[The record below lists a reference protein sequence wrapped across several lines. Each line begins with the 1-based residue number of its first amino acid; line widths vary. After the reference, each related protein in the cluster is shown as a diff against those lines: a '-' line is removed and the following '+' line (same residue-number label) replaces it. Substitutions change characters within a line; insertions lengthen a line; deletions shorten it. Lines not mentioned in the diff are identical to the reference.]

1 MKKTKKYPESLENLI
16 YYFSQLDLT
25 LKDKYVILKI
35 KKENNYMGVCMNI
48 KELLE
53 ENPIIAAVKN
63 EEQLELAINSDAQII
78 FVLFG
83 DIMNIKNISE
93 IISSK
98 NKIGIIHIDLV
109 EGLTNKEVVI
119 KYIKDETK
127 FSGIISTKPQVVK
140 LAKKYNLLGVQR
152 VFIFDTLSLNNVK
165 NHMISECDAIEV
177 LPGIIPKV
185 LGIISKH
192 SNKPVVAGGLIETKE
207 DVMQAL
213 NSGATCVST
222 TKKEIW
228 DM

>member
-1 MKKTKKYPESLENLI
+1 MLSLK
-16 YYFSQLDLT
+16 LT
-25 LKDKYVILKI
+25 LEDKYVILS
-35 KKENNYMGVCMNI
+35 KKENNYMGVEMNI

-53 ENPIIAAVKN
+53 ENPVIAAVKN
-63 EEQLELAINSDAQII
+63 EEQLDGAINSSAQII

-83 DIMNIKNISE
+83 DVMNIKKISE
-93 IISSK
+93 IIAVK

-119 KYIKDETK
+119 KYVKEETN
-127 FSGIISTKPQVVK
+127 FDGIISTKPQVVK
-140 LAKKYNLLGVQR
+140 LAKKYDLVGVQR
-152 VFIFDTLSLNNVK
+152 VFIFDTLSLNTVK

-185 LGIISKH
+185 LGIISKY

-207 DVMQAL
+207 EVMQAL
-213 NSGATCVST
+213 SSGATCIST

-228 DM
+228 EM

>member
-1 MKKTKKYPESLENLI
+1 
-16 YYFSQLDLT
+16 
-25 LKDKYVILKI
+25 
-35 KKENNYMGVCMNI
+35 MNI

-53 ENPIIAAVKN
+53 ENPVIAAVKN
-63 EEQLELAINSDAQII
+63 EEQLDGAINSSAQII

-83 DIMNIKNISE
+83 DVMNIKKISE
-93 IISSK
+93 IIAVK

-119 KYIKDETK
+119 KYVKEETN
-127 FSGIISTKPQVVK
+127 FDGIISTKPQVVK
-140 LAKKYNLLGVQR
+140 LAKKYDLVGVQR
-152 VFIFDTLSLNNVK
+152 VFIFDTLSLNTVK

-185 LGIISKH
+185 LGIISKY

-207 DVMQAL
+207 EVMQAL
-213 NSGATCVST
+213 SSGATCIST

-228 DM
+228 EM

>member
-1 MKKTKKYPESLENLI
+1 
-16 YYFSQLDLT
+16 
-25 LKDKYVILKI
+25 
-35 KKENNYMGVCMNI
+35 MNI

-63 EEQLELAINSDAQII
+63 EEQLELAIDSDAQII

>member
-1 MKKTKKYPESLENLI
+1 
-16 YYFSQLDLT
+16 
-25 LKDKYVILKI
+25 
-35 KKENNYMGVCMNI
+35 MNI

-63 EEQLELAINSDAQII
+63 QEQLDLAINSEAQII

-83 DIMNIKNISE
+83 DVINIKMISE
-93 IISSK
+93 IIASK
-98 NKIGIIHIDLV
+98 NKIGIIHVDLV
-109 EGLTNKEVVI
+109 EGLTSKEVVI

-127 FSGIISTKPQVVK
+127 FSGVISTKPQVVK
-140 LAKKYNLLGVQR
+140 LAKKYGLLGVQR
-152 VFIFDTLSLNNVK
+152 AFIFDTLSLNNVK

-185 LGIISKH
+185 LGIISKY

>member
-1 MKKTKKYPESLENLI
+1 
-16 YYFSQLDLT
+16 
-25 LKDKYVILKI
+25 
-35 KKENNYMGVCMNI
+35 MNI

-63 EEQLELAINSDAQII
+63 QEQLDQALNSEAQII

-83 DIMNIKNISE
+83 DVMSIKRISE
-93 IISSK
+93 LITSK

-109 EGLTNKEVVI
+109 EGFTNKEIVV
-119 KYIKDETK
+119 KYIKEETK

-165 NHMISECDAIEV
+165 SHMISECDAIEV

-185 LGIISKH
+185 IEIISKY
-192 SNKPVVAGGLIETKE
+192 SSKPVVAGGLIETKE
-207 DVMQAL
+207 EVMQAL

-228 DM
+228 NM

>member
-1 MKKTKKYPESLENLI
+1 
-16 YYFSQLDLT
+16 
-25 LKDKYVILKI
+25 
-35 KKENNYMGVCMNI
+35 MNI
-48 KELLE
+48 KNLLE

-63 EEQLELAINSDAQII
+63 QEQLDLAINSDAQII

-83 DIMNIKNISE
+83 DIINIKTISE
-93 IISSK
+93 TIASK
-98 NKIGIIHIDLV
+98 DKIGIVHVDLV
-109 EGLTNKEVVI
+109 EGLTSKEVVI

-140 LAKKYNLLGVQR
+140 LAKKYDLLGVQR
-152 VFIFDTLSLNNVK
+152 TFIFDTLSLNNVK
-165 NHMISECDAIEV
+165 NHIISECDAIEV

-185 LGIISKH
+185 LEIISKH

>member
-1 MKKTKKYPESLENLI
+1 
-16 YYFSQLDLT
+16 
-25 LKDKYVILKI
+25 
-35 KKENNYMGVCMNI
+35 MNI

-63 EEQLELAINSDAQII
+63 EEQLNQALDSEAQVI

-83 DIMNIKNISE
+83 DVMNIKEISE
-93 IISSK
+93 IITSR

-109 EGLTNKEVVI
+109 EGFTNKEIVV
-119 KYIKDETK
+119 KYIKEETK

-185 LGIISKH
+185 IEIISKY
-192 SNKPVVAGGLIETKE
+192 SSKPVVAGGLIEIKE
-207 DVMQAL
+207 EVMQAL

-228 DM
+228 NM

>member
-1 MKKTKKYPESLENLI
+1 MLSLK
-16 YYFSQLDLT
+16 LT
-25 LKDKYVILKI
+25 LEDKYVILI
-35 KKENNYMGVCMNI
+35 KKENNYIGVEMNI

-53 ENPIIAAVKN
+53 ENPVIAAVKN
-63 EEQLELAINSDAQII
+63 EEQLDLAVKSSAQII

-83 DIMNIKNISE
+83 DVMSIKKISE
-93 IISSK
+93 TIASN

-119 KYIKDETK
+119 KYVKEETK
-127 FSGIISTKPQVVK
+127 FDGIISTKPQVVK
-140 LAKKYNLLGVQR
+140 LAKKYDLVAVQR
-152 VFIFDTLSLNNVK
+152 VFIFDTLSLNTVK

-185 LGIISKH
+185 LGIISKY

-207 DVMQAL
+207 EVMQAL
-213 NSGATCVST
+213 SSGATCIST

-228 DM
+228 EM

>member
-1 MKKTKKYPESLENLI
+1 
-16 YYFSQLDLT
+16 
-25 LKDKYVILKI
+25 
-35 KKENNYMGVCMNI
+35 MNI

-63 EEQLELAINSDAQII
+63 EEQLNEALNSEAQII

-83 DIMNIKNISE
+83 DVINIKEISKK
-93 IISSK
+93 ILYK

-109 EGLTNKEVVI
+109 EGFTNKEIVV
-119 KYIKDETK
+119 KYIKEETD
-127 FSGIISTKPQVVK
+127 FTGLISTKPQVIK
-140 LAKKYNLLGVQR
+140 IAKKYNLIGVQR

-177 LPGIIPKV
+177 LPGITPKV
-185 LGIISKH
+185 IKIISECSK
-192 SNKPVVAGGLIETKE
+192 KPVVAGGLIETKE
-207 DVMQAL
+207 EVMQAL

-228 DM
+228 NM

>member
-1 MKKTKKYPESLENLI
+1 
-16 YYFSQLDLT
+16 
-25 LKDKYVILKI
+25 
-35 KKENNYMGVCMNI
+35 MNI
-48 KELLE
+48 KQLLE

-63 EEQLELAINSDAQII
+63 EEQLDLALNSDAQII

-83 DIMNIKNISE
+83 DVMNIKNISE

-109 EGLTNKEVVI
+109 EGFTSKEVVI
-119 KYIKDETK
+119 RFIKDETK

-140 LAKKYNLLGVQR
+140 LAKKYDLIGVQR
-152 VFIFDTLSLNNVK
+152 FFIFDTLSLNNVK
-165 NHMISECDAIEV
+165 NHMISECDAVEV

-185 LGIISKH
+185 LGIISKY